1 VALAALSAKLSV
13 AVNMPAAAGLKV
25 METAQEALAA
35 RVAPQLPA

>member
-1 VALAALSAKLSV
+1 
-13 AVNMPAAAGLKV
+13 VNMPAAAGLKV